1 MVKDSRFIMYVL
13 KFSNQETAHSVPFVY
28 TRVAKTHSRQTAYSF
43 ANVRPHVVNAT
54 HYILEE
60 GR

>member
-1 MVKDSRFIMYVL
+1 MYVL